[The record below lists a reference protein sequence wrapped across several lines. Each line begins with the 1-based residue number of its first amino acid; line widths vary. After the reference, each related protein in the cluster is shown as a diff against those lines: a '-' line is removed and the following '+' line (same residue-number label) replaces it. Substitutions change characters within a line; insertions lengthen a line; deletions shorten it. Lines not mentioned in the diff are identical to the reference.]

1 MRATISFDVELDRV
15 KETMQSLVQQEG
27 EQLYEAIE
35 LLSEV
40 RVKNLQRDI
49 EDVLERVESSLY
61 QLRQYR
67 DMVISFKN
75 IQQSGVGATE
85 GTPTEPPPL
94 DMSRL
99 AEQMSNFDGF
109 LDRINNQNKEDPD
122 EEG

>member
-40 RVKNLQRDI
+40 RVKNLERDI
-49 EDVLERVESSLY
+49 EEVLVKMEATLY

-67 DMVISFKN
+67 DMVVSFKN
-75 IQQSGVGATE
+75 IQQSPVATSEE
-85 GTPTEPPPL
+85 GPAQTPPM

-99 AEQMSNFDGF
+99 AEQMANFDGF
-109 LDRINNQNKEDPD
+109 LERINSQNEEDPD